1 MPWPLHVHSPLLP
14 SGNPSPFCGS
24 SLLLSPVTCEVELQ
38 PGRLVCVYE
47 MVGLGKN
54 WGGHRRGDSY
64 LLEFSVRGMNGVLE
78 SV

>member
-1 MPWPLHVHSPLLP
+1 MT
-14 SGNPSPFCGS
+14 CG
-24 SLLLSPVTCEVELQ
+24 VQLQ

-47 MVGLGKN
+47 MVGLGEN
-54 WGGHRRGDSY
+54 WGGHRRGDSC